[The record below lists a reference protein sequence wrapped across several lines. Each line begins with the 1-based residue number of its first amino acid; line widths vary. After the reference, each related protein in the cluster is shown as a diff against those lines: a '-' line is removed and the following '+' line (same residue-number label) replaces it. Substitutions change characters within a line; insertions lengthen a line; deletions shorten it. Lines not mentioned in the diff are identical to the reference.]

1 VPGLTR
7 SEVDP
12 FQVRAE
18 VSLSLA
24 AAVEENSGS
33 AGGFRD
39 CREARA
45 RNPQTAHHREAAARS
60 REAAARGREA
70 DHFPPLANT
79 YGHVDQDS
87 SRAGIRAEQP
97 LQEARLQAHLERN
110 SHKAHDENHRRS
122 LQPQESHPI
131 CQIALRRRQGQRA

>member
-18 VSLSLA
+18 VSLSLG

-39 CREARA
+39 CREAGA
-45 RNPQTAHHREAAARS
+45 RNPQTAHHREAARS
-60 REAAARGREA
+60 RETAARGREA
-70 DHFPPLANT
+70 DHLPPLANT
-79 YGHVDQDS
+79 DGHVDQDS

-131 CQIALRRRQGQRA
+131 WQTALRLRQRA

>member
-18 VSLSLA
+18 VSLSLG

-39 CREARA
+39 CREAG
-45 RNPQTAHHREAAARS
+45 ARS

-110 SHKAHDENHRRS
+110 SHKAHDENRRRS

-131 CQIALRRRQGQRA
+131 WQIALRLRQRA